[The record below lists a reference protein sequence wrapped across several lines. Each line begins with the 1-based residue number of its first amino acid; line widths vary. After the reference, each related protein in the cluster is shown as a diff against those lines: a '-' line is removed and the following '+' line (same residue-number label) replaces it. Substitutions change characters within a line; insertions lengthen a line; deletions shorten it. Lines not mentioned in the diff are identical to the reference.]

1 MRFISVVEYDSSW
14 RGAYR
19 EEEALVKKI
28 LQKELIRSV
37 HIGSTSVPGLKAKPI
52 IDMLLVVQS
61 IERLDTFSKDF
72 SDAGY
77 AVMGEHGIR
86 GRRFFYK
93 GNQERTHHIHAYK
106 YTNIG
111 EIERHV
117 AFRDFLCEHKKI
129 AEQYGELKHQL
140 AMQYPFDSEQYCNEK
155 DSLVKKIEDEA
166 LKWYWTVR

>member
-14 RGAYR
+14 RGTYR

-77 AVMGEHGIR
+77 AVMGNMAFVEEDFFTRGI
-86 GRRFFYK
+86 K
-93 GNQERTHHIHAYK
+93 NARTIFMP
-106 YTNIG
+106 IS
-111 EIERHV
+111 IP
-117 AFRDFLCEHKKI
+117 I
-129 AEQYGELKHQL
+129 
-140 AMQYPFDSEQYCNEK
+140 SEKSN
-155 DSLVKKIEDEA
+155 DM
-166 LKWYWTVR
+166 